1 MLVLVAHLNFFL
13 SFAFEQRIGLRA
25 MKSRL
30 FCEIDFLC
38 LNRHIQTCVFSLL
51 DMPVSVTIRSFALY
65 WALIM
70 WDYLGCAVTIS
81 PQFLGLSV
89 IYYHCFVLWLL
100 NCLVCNTVCYLF
112 NVFFFYKR
120 RMFWGTVIRYS
131 HKKDSNERASSAEY
145 EYRAE

>member
-25 MKSRL
+25 MKSCL

-51 DMPVSVTIRSFALY
+51 DIQCPYMLQLGPLLCTEPFICGIIWDVKLY
-65 WALIM
+65 
-70 WDYLGCAVTIS
+70 AVTIS

-112 NVFFFYKR
+112 NVFFFNKR
-120 RMFWGTVIRYS
+120 RMF
-131 HKKDSNERASSAEY
+131 
-145 EYRAE
+145 